1 MTTQKSVYETSRQM
15 GITRKYAVGMADM
28 HWQIVRMADYAILYE
43 GEGDIDYVMA
53 ELFRIGINKDDV
65 AFI

>member
-1 MTTQKSVYETSRQM
+1 MTTQKSVYETARQM

-28 HWQIVRMADYAILYE
+28 HWQIVRMSDYAILYE
-43 GEGDIDYVMA
+43 GQCDEDYVMA
-53 ELFRIGINKDDV
+53 ELFRIGINKNDV